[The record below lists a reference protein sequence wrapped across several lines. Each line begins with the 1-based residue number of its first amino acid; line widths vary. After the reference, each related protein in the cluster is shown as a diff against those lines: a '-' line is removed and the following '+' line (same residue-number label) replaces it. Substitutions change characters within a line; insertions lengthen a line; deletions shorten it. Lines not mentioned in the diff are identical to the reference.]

1 MLKSISQTRLDNVKR
16 LMIERDVTR
25 ADIETKAE
33 INPSQLSQYFSGH
46 KVIGDNIAGRIE
58 HAFGLPRY
66 WLDQT
71 YFEGDSNDTTTVKR
85 VRSVPV
91 LSWVQAGVFAQTG
104 DMEYD
109 TTAPLYDD
117 SYPDDVYWLTV
128 KGNSMEPRFSQGDLL
143 LIDPSRQAT
152 GGDFVIA
159 CEIDTGSITF
169 KRLRIGFDESTGQD
183 YYQLVPLNDNYAVID
198 SRYKDFEIQG
208 VVVERKEILI

>member
-1 MLKSISQTRLDNVKR
+1 MSDNHQQTSNFNPAKGEGAEVGVAILGYGTVGSQVLR
-16 LMIERDVTR
+16 LMQENADEFAHR
-25 ADIETKAE
+25 A
-33 INPSQLSQYFSGH
+33 G
-46 KVIGDNIAGRIE
+46 G
-58 HAFGLPRY
+58 
-66 WLDQT
+66 
-71 YFEGDSNDTTTVKR
+71 VKR